1 MAATGTASFVVEGDY
16 SALLKLDF
24 PLPALVS
31 MQDAGF
37 NLRGACWDMRKSLTG
52 FSVSFFWPDI
62 SPSKSVAHLGTTT
75 KNKPKRTR
83 RRTRRKH
90 RVVEL
95 CSDTA
100 VVEPCS
106 DSIVIVPHSDST
118 VFKPCRSNSAV
129 VDVPCSIPAVVE
141 PCSNSAVDEPRSNSA
156 AIMASPD
163 IVAIKPFSVTEPVK
177 SAEQTS
183 LEDVLIDANDD
194 VYYYEHG
201 DTPGICVEHG
211 NGSRSWSPVKFTR
224 REVKTPSS
232 VGLSDDVIDAEK
244 CLCVEYQRRD
254 NIPGFEILTN
264 DDNFWVPVAHRTRS
278 RLKSPP
284 ESNVT

>member
-1 MAATGTASFVVEGDY
+1 M
-16 SALLKLDF
+16 
-24 PLPALVS
+24 
-31 MQDAGF
+31 
-37 NLRGACWDMRKSLTG
+37 G
-52 FSVSFFWPDI
+52 FSQSHHVHTRFRLRARVVHAYLP
-62 SPSKSVAHLGTTT
+62 
-75 KNKPKRTR
+75 R

-118 VFKPCRSNSAV
+118 VFKASRSNSAV
-129 VDVPCSIPAVVE
+129 VDVPCSSPAVVE

-156 AIMASPD
+156 AIVASPEIVAIKPFSVTEPVKSAAIVASPD

-211 NGSRSWSPVKFTR
+211 NGSISWSPVKFTR

-264 DDNFWVPVAHRTRS
+264 DDSFWVPVAHRTRS